1 MIDTLAHPDEEVKY
15 VGVVIKQCSAVD
27 VVVEGRLGLCVKS
40 RVEVFLDLQR
50 ERLSWRRRGGAISQ
64 RNLVLTGCKRTGL
77 ICTIRGG
84 SSMSAARVSLV
95 LRNKALSST
104 SSFNLNIALLPSPV

>member
-50 ERLSWRRRGGAISQ
+50 ERLSWRRRESDFTKELGSYRVQAH
-64 RNLVLTGCKRTGL
+64 GL
-77 ICTIRGG
+77 DLHNPGR
-84 SSMSAARVSLV
+84 
-95 LRNKALSST
+95 
-104 SSFNLNIALLPSPV
+104 